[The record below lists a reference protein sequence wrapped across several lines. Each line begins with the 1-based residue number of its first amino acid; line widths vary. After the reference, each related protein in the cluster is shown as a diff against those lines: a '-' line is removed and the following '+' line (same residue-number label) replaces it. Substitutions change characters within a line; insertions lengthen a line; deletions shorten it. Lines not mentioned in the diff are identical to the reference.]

1 MNTPR
6 ILVVLLLTAA
16 ITRVQAQDNPT
27 PAPAAEPA
35 QTEMQKWI
43 ATTDAQWQATFKRD
57 VTDMHEAELNKV
69 KLQYLTSL
77 ETGIAKAS
85 GAGDLDGA
93 VALRNEQKRF
103 GDTNVFPEQ
112 DEAGDVAS
120 VKQLRAGIRVQLAQL
135 ETANAARTKAL
146 HAKYDAVLAQA
157 QTQLTQ
163 RQRLDDALLVKNKR
177 DEVAGTWITP
187 AVAAAAEKAN
197 PAQPAAKPALMA
209 KPNAGRAA
217 TEAPSATVEDMTKR
231 LIGTKWIWHNEQMVT
246 FLGDGKAQCSGL
258 PPTWTWKVTSVSR
271 RQIAGVHT
279 QRGSNFTF
287 TFDRNFKTATIEDA
301 NDAAHPRK
309 TRDVTNE

>member
-6 ILVVLLLTAA
+6 TVLLLLLTAVS
-16 ITRVQAQDNPT
+16 IRVQAQDNPT

-43 ATTDAQWQATFKRD
+43 AATDAQWQAVFKRD
-57 VTDMHEAELNKV
+57 VTDVHEAELNKL

-77 ETGIAKAS
+77 ETGIAKVS
-85 GAGDLDGA
+85 GAGDLNGA

-112 DEAGDVAS
+112 DEAGDDAS
-120 VKQLRAGIRVQLAQL
+120 VKQLRAGIRVQLAKL
-135 ETANAARTKAL
+135 ETANAVRTKAL

-177 DEVAGTWITP
+177 DEVAAAWITP
-187 AVAAAAEKAN
+187 ALTAAAEKAN
-197 PAQPAAKPALMA
+197 PPQPAAKPALIA
-209 KPNAGRAA
+209 KPKAGQAA
-217 TEAPSATVEDMTKR
+217 VEAPSATVEDMTKR
-231 LIGTKWIWHNEQMVT
+231 LIGTKWIWHNEQLVT
-246 FLGDGKAQCSGL
+246 FLDDGKAQCSGL
-258 PPTWTWKVTSVSR
+258 PPTWTWKVTSASR

-279 QRGSNFTF
+279 QRGSKFTF
-287 TFDRNFKTATIEDA
+287 TFDRNFKTATIDDA
-301 NDAAHPRK
+301 NDSSHPRK